1 MTNNPDN
8 IDSLGRVPVLVL
20 NGFLGSGKTTLAL
33 AIMSMPLASYIGIVS
48 AESGVVNLKDI
59 RPYLMRVIP
68 SARRRLAALPA
79 TRKALQADLTRFI
92 REMGPKL
99 GDIYYDKN
107 VDWKEIQAA
116 SRRSSLSPETKKYS

>member
-1 MTNNPDN
+1 MDCGSDVKLYAAVMT
-8 IDSLGRVPVLVL
+8 GAMA
-20 NGFLGSGKTTLAL
+20 FTTRARPTAWAAAL
-33 AIMSMPLASYIGIVS
+33 T
-48 AESGVVNLKDI
+48 
-59 RPYLMRVIP
+59 
-68 SARRRLAALPA
+68 ALPA